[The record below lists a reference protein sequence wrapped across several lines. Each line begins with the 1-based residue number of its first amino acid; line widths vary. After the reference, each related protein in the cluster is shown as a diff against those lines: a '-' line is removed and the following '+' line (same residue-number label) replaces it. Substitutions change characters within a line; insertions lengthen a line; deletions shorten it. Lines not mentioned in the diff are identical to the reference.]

1 MNVLFVAAEA
11 APLMK
16 VGGLADVAGALP
28 NQLVRDGVDAAL
40 VMPLYKKNRP
50 LVAGTHPVSATFLAL
65 GERQEECRVYLVPAM
80 DGTKRFLLDIPAAF
94 ERDAVYGEF
103 DDDARFILFARGVM
117 HLIQYLREVAAWN
130 ADVVHANDWHTALV
144 LAYMRTRYNYTFG
157 HIATVFTIHSR
168 AYQGEYGGW
177 TRHLAGL
184 DEWGG
189 VEHHAGLPGETFN
202 FMARGLLAADMIN
215 TVSPTYANEIM
226 SPAYGERLDAVI
238 RSLRDRHSG
247 ILNGIDTDAF
257 DPSRDP
263 QIAAHY
269 SSSDLS
275 GKATC
280 KAAIQQQVGLPVDP
294 QAPLAAIV
302 SRLAS
307 QKGVD
312 LLDAALPAIFATTN
326 LQLVV
331 LGSGEPHWEERMR
344 ELAARF
350 PTRMAVHIGFDA
362 ALANQIYAACDFF
375 LMPSRFEPGGL
386 GQLIAMRYGAL
397 PIVRAVGGLNDTVRE
412 GAYGNGFR
420 FSEYTPEALS
430 DAIRRALACYD
441 NPKIFRDIQIR
452 NMSED
457 FSWQRSSKAY
467 IALYETAIARRRGGA
482 S

>member
-40 VMPLYKKNRP
+40 VMPLYKKNRAV
-50 LVAGTHPVSATFLAL
+50 VAGHLPVSATFLAL
-65 GERQEECRVYLVPAM
+65 GERQEECRIYRIPAA
-80 DGTKRFLLDIPAAF
+80 DGTARYLLDIPAAF

-117 HLIQYLREVAAWN
+117 HLIQYLREVAGWN

-157 HIATVFTIHSR
+157 HIATVFTIHNL

-189 VEHHAGLPGETFN
+189 VEHHAGLPGDTFN

-226 SPAYGERLDAVI
+226 SPAYGERLDGVI
-238 RSLRDRHSG
+238 RSLRDRHCG
-247 ILNGIDTDAF
+247 ILNGIDTVAF

-263 QIAAHY
+263 HISAHY
-269 SSSDLS
+269 SADDPS
-275 GKATC
+275 GKALC
-280 KAAIQQQVGLPVDP
+280 KADIQRNFGLPVDGH
-294 QAPLAAIV
+294 APLAAIV

-312 LLDAALPAIFATTN
+312 LLDAALPAIFASTT

-362 ALANQIYAACDFF
+362 ALANRIYAACDFF

-430 DAIRRALACYD
+430 DAVRRALACYD
-441 NPKIFRDIQIR
+441 NPTVYRETQQR
-452 NMSED
+452 NMRED
-457 FSWQRSSKAY
+457 FSWQRSSRAY
-467 IALYETAIARRRGGA
+467 IHLYETAIARRRGNPA
-482 S
+482 

>member
-28 NQLVRDGVDAAL
+28 NQLVRDGLDAAL
-40 VMPLYKKNRP
+40 VMPLYKKNRH
-50 LVAGTHPVSATFLAL
+50 LITTSLPVTATFLAL
-65 GERQEECRVYLVPAM
+65 GERQEECRIYLLPDA
-80 DGTKRFLLDIPAAF
+80 DGTKRYLLDIPAAF

-117 HLIQYLREVAAWN
+117 HLIQHLREVNAWN

-157 HIATVFTIHSR
+157 HIATVFTIHNL

-177 TRHLAGL
+177 SRHLAGL

-189 VEHHAGLPGETFN
+189 VEHNAGLPGDTFN

-226 SPAYGERLDAVI
+226 SPAYGERLDGVI

-247 ILNGIDTDAF
+247 ILNGIDTVMF
-257 DPSRDP
+257 DPATDP
-263 QIAAHY
+263 NLVSTYTAN
-269 SSSDLS
+269 DVS
-275 GKATC
+275 GKASC
-280 KAAIQQQVGLPVDP
+280 KADIQQFFQLPIDADIP
-294 QAPLAAIV
+294 MAAIV

-312 LLDAALPAIFATTN
+312 LLDAALPGIFATTN
-326 LQLVV
+326 MQLVV

-350 PTRMAVHIGFDA
+350 PTRMAVHIGFNA
-362 ALANQIYAACDFF
+362 ALANRIYAACDFF

-420 FSEYTPEALS
+420 FTDYTPEALS
-430 DAIRRALACYD
+430 DAVRRALACYAKQ
-441 NPKIFRDIQIR
+441 PLFAEIQAR
-452 NMSED
+452 NMRED
-457 FSWQRSSKAY
+457 FTWQRSSKAY
-467 IALYETAIARRRGGA
+467 IALYEHAIARHKGV
-482 S
+482 